1 MKEIKTYLYCDYPLG
16 AAEECRMALL
26 KLGFKNFSI
35 KGQRGSHTADVYMFG
50 DDEER
55 FINEILN
62 NVVIG
67 QYRRFYFSN
76 SYSSFGYNNLY
87 YNVAYSFK

>member
-55 FINEILN
+55 FIESQLFDNFDINRWQTKEILF
-62 NVVIG
+62 
-67 QYRRFYFSN
+67 QRKFFKFA
-76 SYSSFGYNNLY
+76 SFIERII
-87 YNVAYSFK
+87 